1 MVLRGL
7 DVVQILLYIGKEHS
21 CNHFLQRIETPP
33 FFFFIQSAFGE
44 DIGTHAINA
53 VFPTNFQQK

>member
-1 MVLRGL
+1 MALRGL

-21 CNHFLQRIETPP
+21 CNHFLQGIETPP
-33 FFFFIQSAFGE
+33 FFIRSAFGE

>member
-7 DVVQILLYIGKEHS
+7 DVVQILFYIGKEHS
-21 CNHFLQRIETPP
+21 CNHFLQGIETPP
-33 FFFFIQSAFGE
+33 FFIRSAFGE

-53 VFPTNFQQK
+53 VFPTND